1 MEDKNCRLLFE
12 YLRSI
17 LYDSRVPQFDLDA
30 LDEPYRKLGR
40 GLQYLEQAVRELKSS
55 TAALSR
61 GNLSAFAPS
70 RDNPLCENLKNIHA
84 NLNHLTW
91 QAKQVAK
98 GDYSQTVSYLGEF
111 SEAFNTMTAQLRER
125 EAVLKEEVRLEKE
138 HAEMMENYNQLLLA
152 LMQRSKE
159 DVLVTGIDPDVPHVF
174 YSSRYL
180 ITEEQE
186 QELYSIFRRKKRER
200 AFRPGSIDDVHDWVW
215 ETEDSAQHYYRIST
229 TRMEWQGQQA
239 YAHIIMEI
247 TQEKIAQGKLELEA
261 YYDSLT
267 GIGNRYYFHK
277 RVEELLKTGE
287 NLVFCC
293 CDLDGLKYVNDTY
306 GHQEGDNYL
315 QSFVRLVKQ
324 QIRENDLFAR
334 TGGDEFCVVLN
345 GCPTS
350 IATAKMARVQAAMTA
365 GAVEYPRS
373 FSCGIVTVPKK
384 HGDVDIPALLRR
396 GDEAMYQQK
405 KEHHKSRLPE
415 MAEE

>member
-17 LYDSRVPQFDLDA
+17 LYDARVPQFELEA

-40 GLQYLEQAVRELKSS
+40 GLQFLEKSVQELKSS

-98 GDYSQTVSYLGEF
+98 GDYSQNVSYLGEF

-125 EAVLKEEVRLEKE
+125 EDYLKEEIRLEKE
-138 HAEMMENYNQLLLA
+138 HAEMMENYNHLLLA

-159 DVLVTGIDPDVPHVF
+159 DVLVTSIDPDQPHVF
-174 YSSRYL
+174 YSSGYL
-180 ITEEQE
+180 ITREQE
-186 QELYSIFRRKKRER
+186 AEIYTIFRQKKREQ

-215 ETEDSAQHYYRIST
+215 ETADTAGHFYRIST

-239 YAHIIMEI
+239 YAHIIMEV
-247 TQEKIAQGKLELEA
+247 TQEKVTQGKLELEA
-261 YYDSLT
+261 YFDSLT

-277 RVEELLKTGE
+277 KMEELLKTGE
-287 NLVFCC
+287 SLVFCC
-293 CDLDGLKYVNDTY
+293 CDLDGLKFVNDNF
-306 GHQEGDNYL
+306 GHMEGDAYL
-315 QSFVRLVKQ
+315 KDFVALVRQ
-324 QIRENDLFAR
+324 QIRERDLFVR
-334 TGGDEFCVVLN
+334 TGGDEFCIVLSS
-345 GCPTS
+345 CP
-350 IATAKMARVQAAMTA
+350 ADVAAGKMVRAQTAMEKNSTI
-365 GAVEYPRS
+365 YPKS
-373 FSCGIVTVPKK
+373 FSCGIVTVPKR
-384 HGDVDIPALLRR
+384 HGKVDVNDILRR
-396 GDEAMYQQK
+396 ADEAMYSQK
-405 KEHHKSRLPE
+405 KEHHNARE
-415 MAEE
+415 AG